1 MKLKIKLY
9 LKIKCGIMYK
19 RILLPTDGSEYSLR
33 EVARAKHLLA
43 DDGEIIIL
51 SVAIK
56 IRKTAFHRTKDVR
69 KMNKE
74 AMKEAE
80 DNVNAM
86 AECFDDSI
94 NLRTMVKVGFPSET
108 INKVAE
114 EEDCDL
120 IIIAS
125 SGVSGIHKF
134 VIGSVAENVLKE
146 CERDVL
152 LIHN

>member
-1 MKLKIKLY
+1 
-9 LKIKCGIMYK
+9 MYK